1 MLKSSLKKNW
11 LNRVND
17 INALIMNKPDQ
28 VVYIN
33 EDKCRNSYSCV
44 RVCPVNALEV
54 RSERKHPI
62 IIADRC
68 IGCGLC
74 FLSCSPKAIEYS
86 SSLGKVKDLL
96 QSGRKTAAMV
106 DPSIASEF
114 DDITDYRKF
123 VGMIRK
129 LGFDYVHEVSFG
141 VDLVAYSYKKL
152 FEESSGKYYI
162 TSNCPSIV
170 EMIEKYHPTL
180 VPNLSPI
187 VSPMVA
193 TALVT
198 RDLYGDEVAN
208 VFIGPCIDIKSE
220 AKLYN
225 DKKLVEAVLT
235 FIEIRQLFE
244 EHGIQ
249 EKGVKM
255 AEFDPPFGN
264 WGALY
269 PYPAGILQAAGIK
282 RDIVS
287 SHVITASG
295 AEDVKEAI
303 KDFDHHI
310 DTIRHHFNLFFCPGC
325 MLGPGMNKHDERF
338 RRRSLVKQYAERRVE
353 VLDKK
358 QWEKDMKRWSELDL
372 SRTFAVNDQRIPEP
386 SEEAVNEVM
395 KIIGKEH
402 RADELNC
409 NACGYGSCREFAST
423 VAKGLAVPEMC
434 HTYNLRNKQEYIET
448 LRQTNKKL
456 SETKKALKESEE
468 QAMREKDTA
477 QDASE
482 TMNSMLNKLPN
493 GVVIV
498 DNDLKILHSNESFL
512 NIIGE
517 DARTIAEIIPG
528 LRGADLK
535 TLLPFNVYNIF
546 SFVLRENESVISR
559 DVQLEDR
566 MFNISI
572 FPIRQNRIAGAV
584 IRDLFSPEVQ
594 REEVITRVSDVIDKN
609 LEMVQKIGFLLGE
622 GASDTE
628 KMLNSIVESF
638 RQKKIEPGK

>member
-1 MLKSSLKKNW
+1 LK
-11 LNRVND
+11 
-17 INALIMNKPDQ
+17 MNIPDQ
-28 VVYIN
+28 VIYIN

-44 RVCPVNALEV
+44 RACPVNAIEV
-54 RSERKHPI
+54 RPERLHPI

-74 FLSCSPKAIEYS
+74 YLSCSPSAIEFRDSRAQVKAI
-86 SSLGKVKDLL
+86 L
-96 QSGRKTAAMV
+96 QSGRPTAALIA
-106 DPSIASEF
+106 PSLASEF

-129 LGFDYVHEVSFG
+129 LGFTYVHEVSFG
-141 VDLVAYSYKKL
+141 VDLVAFAYKKL
-152 FEESSGKYYI
+152 FEESRGKYYI

-170 EMIEKYHPTL
+170 EMIEKYRPHL
-180 VPNLSPI
+180 VPNLAPL
-187 VSPMVA
+187 VSPMIA
-193 TALVT
+193 TAMVT
-198 RDLYGDEVAN
+198 RDLYGEDIAN
-208 VFIGPCIDIKSE
+208 VFIGPCIDIKEESTLF
-220 AKLYN
+220 KDRN
-225 DKKLVEAVLT
+225 LVEAVLT
-235 FIEIRQLFE
+235 FIEVRQLFVE
-244 EHGIQ
+244 NEIQ
-249 EKGVKM
+249 EKTVKM
-255 AEFDPPFGN
+255 AEFDPPYGN

-269 PYPAGILQAAGIK
+269 PYPAGILQAADIK
-282 RDIVS
+282 RDLVS
-287 SHVITASG
+287 SHILTASG
-295 AEDVKEAI
+295 ARDVSEAVN
-303 KDFDHHI
+303 DFDHHI
-310 DTIRHHFNLFFCPGC
+310 DTIQHHFNLFFCQGC
-325 MLGPGMNKHDERF
+325 MLGPGMIRHDERY
-338 RRRSLVKQYAERRVE
+338 RRRSLIKKYAEKRVE
-353 VLDKK
+353 SLDKE
-358 QWEKDMKRWSELDL
+358 QWKRDMDRWSILDL
-372 SRTFAVNDQRIPEP
+372 TRTFIANDQRIPEP
-386 SEEAVNEVM
+386 SPEAVNEVM
-395 KIIGKEH
+395 KIIGKEKKSE
-402 RADELNC
+402 ELNC
-409 NACGYGSCREFAST
+409 NACGYGSCREFATT

-498 DNDLKILHSNESFL
+498 DNELKILHSNESFL
-512 NIIGE
+512 EIIGE
-517 DARTIAEIIPG
+517 DAKAIAEIIPG

-559 DVQLEDR
+559 DVQLEER
-566 MFNISI
+566 MFNVSI

-594 REEVITRVSDVIDKN
+594 REEVITRVSDAIDKN

-628 KMLNSIVESF
+628 RMLNSIVEQF
-638 RQKKIEPGK
+638 RQKKNEPGK

>member
-1 MLKSSLKKNW
+1 
-11 LNRVND
+11 
-17 INALIMNKPDQ
+17 MNIPDQ
-28 VVYIN
+28 VIYID

-44 RVCPVNALEV
+44 RACPVNAIEV
-54 RSERKHPI
+54 KPERRHPV

-74 FLSCSPKAIEYS
+74 FLSCSPKAIGFMDSRSRVRE
-86 SSLGKVKDLL
+86 LL
-96 QSGRKTAAMV
+96 KSGRRTAALIA
-106 DPSIASEF
+106 PSIASEF

-123 VGMIRK
+123 VGMIKK
-129 LGFDYVHEVSFG
+129 LGFTYVHEVSFG
-141 VDLVAYSYKKL
+141 VDLVAYAYKRL

-162 TSNCPSIV
+162 TANCPAIV
-170 EMIEKYHPTL
+170 EMVEKYHPHL
-180 VPNLSPI
+180 VPNLAPL

-193 TALVT
+193 TAMVT
-198 RDLYGDEVAN
+198 RDLYGDDVAN
-208 VFIGPCIDIKSE
+208 VFIGPCIDIKAE
-220 AKLYN
+220 ASLYSDRN
-225 DKKLVEAVLT
+225 LVEAVLT
-235 FIEIRQLFE
+235 FIEIRQMFVE
-244 EHGIQ
+244 DEIQ
-249 EKGVKM
+249 EKTVKM

-282 RDIVS
+282 RDLVS

-295 AEDVKEAI
+295 KEDVREAI
-303 KDFDHHI
+303 NDFDHHI

-325 MLGPGMNKHDERF
+325 MLGPGMIRHDERF
-338 RRRSLVKQYAERRVE
+338 RRRSLVRQYAEKRVE
-353 VLDKK
+353 ALDKK
-358 QWEKDMKRWSELDL
+358 QWQMDLERWSSLDL
-372 SRTFAVNDQRIPEP
+372 TRSFTPNDQRIPEP
-386 SEEAVNEVM
+386 SQEAINEVM
-395 KIIGKEH
+395 KIIGKE
-402 RADELNC
+402 RSSEEINC
-409 NACGYGSCREFAST
+409 NACGYGSCRDFAST

-468 QAMREKDTA
+468 QAMREKDAA

-493 GVVIV
+493 GVVIF
-498 DNDLKILHSNESFL
+498 DNDLKILQSNDRFL
-512 NIIGE
+512 EIIGE
-517 DARTIAEIIPG
+517 DARSIAEIIPG

-566 MFNISI
+566 MFNVSI

-622 GASDTE
+622 GASETE

-638 RQKKIEPGK
+638 RQKKNEPGK

>member
-1 MLKSSLKKNW
+1 
-11 LNRVND
+11 
-17 INALIMNKPDQ
+17 MNIPDQ
-28 VVYIN
+28 VIYIN
-33 EDKCRNSYSCV
+33 EEKCRNSYSCV

-54 RSERKHPI
+54 RPERAHPV

-74 FLSCSPKAIEYS
+74 FLACSPRAIEFRDS
-86 SSLGKVKDLL
+86 KSHVRQLL
-96 QSGRKTAAMV
+96 QSGRQTAALIA
-106 DPSIASEF
+106 PSIASEF

-123 VGMIRK
+123 VGMIRS
-129 LGFDYVHEVSFG
+129 LGFTSVHEVSFG
-141 VDLVAYSYKKL
+141 VDLVAYAYKRL
-152 FEESSGKYYI
+152 FEESGGKYYI

-170 EMIEKYHPTL
+170 EMIEKYHPHL
-180 VPNLSPI
+180 VPNLAPL
-187 VSPMVA
+187 VSPVIASAM
-193 TALVT
+193 VT
-198 RDLYGDEVAN
+198 RDLYGDDVAN
-208 VFIGPCIDIKSE
+208 VFIGPCIDIKEE
-220 AKLYN
+220 ARLYGEKN
-225 DKKLVEAVLT
+225 LVEAVLT

-244 EHGIQ
+244 EREIQ
-249 EKGVKM
+249 EKTVRM
-255 AEFDPPFGN
+255 SEFDPPFGN

-282 RDIVS
+282 RDLVS

-295 AEDVKEAI
+295 SEDVREAI

-325 MLGPGMNKHDERF
+325 MLGPGMIRHDERF
-338 RRRSLVKQYAERRVE
+338 RRRSLVKQYAEKRVE
-353 VLDKK
+353 NLDKV
-358 QWEKDMKRWSELDL
+358 QWQKDLERWSKLDL
-372 SRTFAVNDQRIPEP
+372 SRQFRANDQRIPEP
-386 SEEAVNEVM
+386 TPEAISEVL
-395 KIIGKEH
+395 KIIGKDS
-402 RADELNC
+402 RAEELNC
-409 NACGYGSCREFAST
+409 NACGYGSCREFAAT

-468 QAMREKDTA
+468 QAMREKDAA
-477 QDASE
+477 QDASD

-498 DNDLKILHSNESFL
+498 DNELKILQSNARFL
-512 NIIGE
+512 EIIGE
-517 DARTIAEIIPG
+517 DAKAIAEIIPG

-622 GASDTE
+622 GASETE

-638 RQKKIEPGK
+638 RQKKNAPGK

>member
-1 MLKSSLKKNW
+1 
-11 LNRVND
+11 
-17 INALIMNKPDQ
+17 MNIPDQ
-28 VVYIN
+28 VIYIN

-44 RVCPVNALEV
+44 RACPVNAIEV
-54 RSERKHPI
+54 RPERLHPI

-74 FLSCSPKAIEYS
+74 YLSCSPGAIEFRDSRAQVKAI
-86 SSLGKVKDLL
+86 L
-96 QSGRKTAAMV
+96 QSGRPTAALIA
-106 DPSIASEF
+106 PSLASEF

-129 LGFDYVHEVSFG
+129 LGFTYVHEVSFG
-141 VDLVAYSYKKL
+141 VDLVAFAYKKL
-152 FEESSGKYYI
+152 FEESRGKYYI

-170 EMIEKYHPTL
+170 EMIEKYRPHL
-180 VPNLSPI
+180 VPNLAPL
-187 VSPMVA
+187 VSPMIA
-193 TALVT
+193 TAMVT
-198 RDLYGDEVAN
+198 RDLYGEDIAN
-208 VFIGPCIDIKSE
+208 VFIGPCIDIKEESTLF
-220 AKLYN
+220 KDRN
-225 DKKLVEAVLT
+225 LVEAVLT
-235 FIEIRQLFE
+235 FIEVRQLFVE
-244 EHGIQ
+244 NEIQ
-249 EKGVKM
+249 EKTVKM
-255 AEFDPPFGN
+255 AEFDPPYGN

-269 PYPAGILQAAGIK
+269 PYPAGILQAADIK
-282 RDIVS
+282 RDLVS
-287 SHVITASG
+287 SHILTASG
-295 AEDVKEAI
+295 ARDVSEAVN
-303 KDFDHHI
+303 DFDHHI
-310 DTIRHHFNLFFCPGC
+310 DTIQHHFNLFFCQGC
-325 MLGPGMNKHDERF
+325 MLGPGMIRHDERY
-338 RRRSLVKQYAERRVE
+338 RRRSLIKKYAEKRVE
-353 VLDKK
+353 SLDKE
-358 QWEKDMKRWSELDL
+358 QWKRDMDRWSILDL
-372 SRTFAVNDQRIPEP
+372 TRTFIANDQRIPEP
-386 SEEAVNEVM
+386 SPEAVNEVM
-395 KIIGKEH
+395 KIIGKEKKSE
-402 RADELNC
+402 ELNC
-409 NACGYGSCREFAST
+409 NACGYGSCREFATT

-498 DNDLKILHSNESFL
+498 DNELKILHSNESFL
-512 NIIGE
+512 EIIGE
-517 DARTIAEIIPG
+517 DAKAIAEIIPG

-559 DVQLEDR
+559 DVQLEER
-566 MFNISI
+566 MFNVSI

-594 REEVITRVSDVIDKN
+594 REEVITRVSDAIDKN

-628 KMLNSIVESF
+628 RMLNSIVEQF
-638 RQKKIEPGK
+638 RQKKNEPGK

>member
-1 MLKSSLKKNW
+1 MK
-11 LNRVND
+11 
-17 INALIMNKPDQ
+17 IPDQ
-28 VVYIN
+28 VIYIN

-44 RVCPVNALEV
+44 RVCPVNAIEV
-54 RSERKHPI
+54 KPERAHPV

-74 FLSCSPKAIEYS
+74 FMACSPKAIEFRDS
-86 SSLGKVKDLL
+86 RSQVKHLL
-96 QSGRKTAAMV
+96 QSGRRTAALIA
-106 DPSIASEF
+106 PSIASEF

-123 VGMIRK
+123 VGMIRS
-129 LGFDYVHEVSFG
+129 LGFTYVHEVSFG
-141 VDLVAYSYKKL
+141 VDLVAYAYRQL

-170 EMIEKYHPTL
+170 EMIEKYHPNL
-180 VPNLSPI
+180 VPNLAPL

-193 TALVT
+193 TAMVT
-198 RDLYGDEVAN
+198 RDLYGDDVAN
-208 VFIGPCIDIKSE
+208 VFIGPCIDIKAE
-220 AKLYN
+220 ATLYN
-225 DKKLVEAVLT
+225 NMNLVEAVLT

-244 EHGIQ
+244 EFEIQ
-249 EKGVKM
+249 EKTVKM
-255 AEFDPPFGN
+255 SEFDPPYGN

-282 RDIVS
+282 RDLVS
-287 SHVITASG
+287 SQVITASG
-295 AEDVKEAI
+295 SEDVKEAI
-303 KDFDHHI
+303 NDFDHHI

-325 MLGPGMNKHDERF
+325 MLGPGMIRHDERF
-338 RRRSLVKQYAERRVE
+338 RRRSLVKQYAEKRVE
-353 VLDKK
+353 SLDKA
-358 QWEKDMKRWSELDL
+358 QWQKDMERWSRLDI
-372 SRTFAVNDQRIPEP
+372 SRTFRANDQRIPEP
-386 SEEAVNEVM
+386 SPEAIGEVL
-395 KIIGKEH
+395 KIIGKDNRSE
-402 RADELNC
+402 ELNC
-409 NACGYGSCREFAST
+409 NACGYGSCREFAAT

-456 SETKKALKESEE
+456 SETKKALKDSEE
-468 QAMREKDTA
+468 QAMREKDAA
-477 QDASE
+477 QDASD

-498 DNDLKILHSNESFL
+498 DNELKILQSNERFL
-512 NIIGE
+512 EIIGE
-517 DARTIAEIIPG
+517 DAKAIAEIIPG

-638 RQKKIEPGK
+638 RQKKNATGK

>member
-1 MLKSSLKKNW
+1 
-11 LNRVND
+11 LN
-17 INALIMNKPDQ
+17 MNIPDQ
-28 VVYIN
+28 VIYIN

-44 RVCPVNALEV
+44 RACPVNAIEV
-54 RSERKHPI
+54 RPERLHPI

-74 FLSCSPKAIEYS
+74 YLSCSPGAIEFRDSRAQVKAI
-86 SSLGKVKDLL
+86 L
-96 QSGRKTAAMV
+96 QSGRPTAALIA
-106 DPSIASEF
+106 PSLASEF

-129 LGFDYVHEVSFG
+129 LGFTYVHEVSFG
-141 VDLVAYSYKKL
+141 VDLVAFAYKKL
-152 FEESSGKYYI
+152 FEESRGKYYI

-170 EMIEKYHPTL
+170 EMIEKYRPHL
-180 VPNLSPI
+180 VPNLAPL
-187 VSPMVA
+187 VSPMIA
-193 TALVT
+193 TAMVT
-198 RDLYGDEVAN
+198 RDLYGEDIAN
-208 VFIGPCIDIKSE
+208 VFIGPCIDIKEESTLF
-220 AKLYN
+220 KDRN
-225 DKKLVEAVLT
+225 LVEAVLT
-235 FIEIRQLFE
+235 FIEVRQLFVE
-244 EHGIQ
+244 NEIQ
-249 EKGVKM
+249 EKTVKM
-255 AEFDPPFGN
+255 AEFDPPYGN

-269 PYPAGILQAAGIK
+269 PYPAGILQAADIK
-282 RDIVS
+282 RDLVS
-287 SHVITASG
+287 SHILTASG
-295 AEDVKEAI
+295 ARDVSEAVN
-303 KDFDHHI
+303 DFDHHI
-310 DTIRHHFNLFFCPGC
+310 DTIQHHFNLFFCQGC
-325 MLGPGMNKHDERF
+325 MLGPGMIRHDERY
-338 RRRSLVKQYAERRVE
+338 RRRSLIKKYAEKRVE
-353 VLDKK
+353 SLDKE
-358 QWEKDMKRWSELDL
+358 QWKRDMDRWSILDL
-372 SRTFAVNDQRIPEP
+372 TRTFIANDQRIPEP
-386 SEEAVNEVM
+386 SPEAVNEVM
-395 KIIGKEH
+395 KIIGKEKKSE
-402 RADELNC
+402 ELNC
-409 NACGYGSCREFAST
+409 NACGYGSCREFATT

-498 DNDLKILHSNESFL
+498 DNELKILHSNESIL
-512 NIIGE
+512 EIIGE
-517 DARTIAEIIPG
+517 DAKAIAEIIPG

-559 DVQLEDR
+559 DVQLEER
-566 MFNISI
+566 MFNVSI

-594 REEVITRVSDVIDKN
+594 REEVITRVSDAIDKN

-628 KMLNSIVESF
+628 RMLNSIVEQF
-638 RQKKIEPGK
+638 RQKKNEPGK

>member
-1 MLKSSLKKNW
+1 
-11 LNRVND
+11 
-17 INALIMNKPDQ
+17 MNIPDQ
-28 VVYIN
+28 VIYIN

-44 RVCPVNALEV
+44 RACPVNAIEV
-54 RSERKHPI
+54 RPERRHPV

-74 FLSCSPKAIEYS
+74 FLSCSPKAIDYRNS
-86 SSLGKVKDLL
+86 ITRVKELL
-96 QSGRKTAAMV
+96 SSGRKTAALIA
-106 DPSIASEF
+106 PSIASEF

-129 LGFDYVHEVSFG
+129 LGFTYVHEVSFG
-141 VDLVAYSYKKL
+141 VDLVAYAYKRL

-170 EMIEKYHPTL
+170 EMIEKYHPNL
-180 VPNLSPI
+180 VPNLAPI

-193 TALVT
+193 SAMVT
-198 RDLYGDEVAN
+198 RDLYGEEVAN
-208 VFIGPCIDIKSE
+208 VFIGPCIDIKAE
-220 AKLYN
+220 ATLYS
-225 DKKLVEAVLT
+225 DKSLVEAVLT

-244 EHGIQ
+244 ENEIR
-249 EKGVKM
+249 EKAVKM

-282 RDIVS
+282 RDLVS

-295 AEDVKEAI
+295 AEDVREAI
-303 KDFDHHI
+303 NDFDHHI

-325 MLGPGMNKHDERF
+325 MLGPGMIRHDERF
-338 RRRSLVKQYAERRVE
+338 RRRSLVKQYAEKRVE
-353 VLDKK
+353 ALDKK
-358 QWEKDMKRWSELDL
+358 QWQKDMERWSSLDL
-372 SRTFAVNDQRIPEP
+372 TRTFRANDQRIPEP
-386 SEEAVNEVM
+386 SSEAINEVM
-395 KIIGKEH
+395 KIIGKE
-402 RADELNC
+402 RSTEEINC

-468 QAMREKDTA
+468 QAMREKDAA
-477 QDASE
+477 QDASD

-498 DNDLKILHSNESFL
+498 DNELKILHSNESFL
-512 NIIGE
+512 DIIGE
-517 DARTIAEIIPG
+517 DAKAIAEIIPG
-528 LRGADLK
+528 LKGADLK

-566 MFNISI
+566 MFNVSI

-638 RQKKIEPGK
+638 RQKKNEPGK